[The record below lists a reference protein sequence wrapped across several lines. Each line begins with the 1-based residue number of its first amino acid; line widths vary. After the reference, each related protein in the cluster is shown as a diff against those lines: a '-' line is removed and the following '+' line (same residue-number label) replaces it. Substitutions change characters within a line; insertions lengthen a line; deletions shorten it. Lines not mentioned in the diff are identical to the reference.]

1 MNQIDEYLREM
12 LEKGGSD
19 LHISVQAPPR
29 VRISGSLEILRHY
42 CFEADQ
48 VEQIMQEITNQSNWD
63 RFLKNKDLDQ
73 AYEIPGVARF
83 RTNFFFNHWGIAA
96 VFRQIPTNI
105 ESLDELELPQIL
117 KKIARL
123 NEGLVLVTGPTGSGK
138 STTLAAIIDFIN
150 THQSKKIITIEDP
163 IEFVHPQ
170 KKSLILH
177 REILEHSHSFANA
190 LRSAF
195 RSDPDII
202 LIGEM
207 RNQETMKLALTCA
220 AMGILVF
227 ATLHTNNAPKTID
240 RIVDAFDAEQQNQI
254 RIMLADSLQAV
265 VSQLL
270 CKKKGGGRIA
280 VHEILLAHEALPQ
293 TIRSGSLSNIVNI
306 INGNREAGMIS
317 MDSNLRELLDQDFIS
332 PEEAYMK
339 ASEKALFASLLHKTY
354 N

>member
-1 MNQIDEYLREM
+1 MNQIDEYLTEM

-29 VRISGSLEILRHY
+29 VRISGSLEILRQD
-42 CFEADQ
+42 CFNADQ
-48 VEQIMQEITNQSNWD
+48 VELIMKEITNPNNWD

-73 AYEIPGVARF
+73 AYEVERLARF
-83 RTNFFFNHWGIAA
+83 RTNFFYNHWGMAA
-96 VFRQIPTNI
+96 VFRQIPSNI
-105 ESLDELELPQIL
+105 KSLDDLKLPPTL

-123 NEGLVLVTGPTGSGK
+123 KEGLVLVTGPTGSGK
-138 STTLAAIIDFIN
+138 STTLAAILDFIN
-150 THQSKKIITIEDP
+150 THQNKKIITIEDP

-177 REILEHSHSFANA
+177 REIFEHSHSFANA
-190 LRSAF
+190 LKSAF

-207 RNQETMKLALTCA
+207 RDRETIKLALTCA
-220 AMGILVF
+220 TMGILVF

-240 RIVDAFDAEQQNQI
+240 RIVDAFDAEEQNQI
-254 RIMLADSLQAV
+254 RIMLADCLQGV

-280 VHEILLAHEALPQ
+280 VHEILLEHEALPQ
-293 TIRSGSLSNIVNI
+293 TIRSGSLSNIANI
-306 INGNREAGMIS
+306 INGNREEGMIS
-317 MDSNLRELLDQDFIS
+317 MDTNIREILHQNLIS

-339 ASEKALFASLLHKTY
+339 ASEKALFASFLDKNY

>member
-1 MNQIDEYLREM
+1 MNKIDEYLREM

-19 LHISVQAPPR
+19 LHISVNAPPR
-29 VRISGSLEILRHY
+29 VRISGSLEMLRQDCLEAEQVSEIL
-42 CFEADQ
+42 
-48 VEQIMQEITNQSNWD
+48 QEFTNPPNWE
-63 RFLKNKDLDQ
+63 RFLKNRDLDQ
-73 AYEIPGVARF
+73 AYEISGIARF
-83 RTNFFFNHWGIAA
+83 RTNFFYNHWGMAG
-96 VFRQIPTNI
+96 VFRQIPSTI
-105 ESLDELELPQIL
+105 QSLDDLNLPPAL

-138 STTLAAIIDFIN
+138 STSLAAILDFIN
-150 THQSKKIITIEDP
+150 SYQNKKIITIEDP
-163 IEFVHPQ
+163 IEFVHPP
-170 KKSLILH
+170 KNSLILH
-177 REILEHSHSFANA
+177 REVFEHSHSFANA
-190 LRSAF
+190 LKSAF

-207 RNQETMKLALTCA
+207 RDRETMKLALTCA

-240 RIVDAFDAEQQNQI
+240 RIVDAFDAEEQNQI

-293 TIRSGSLSNIVNI
+293 TIRSGSLSNIINI

-317 MDSNLRELLDQDFIS
+317 MDTNLREILDQDLIS
-332 PEEAYMK
+332 AEEAYMK
-339 ASEKALFASLLHKTY
+339 ASEKSLFASLLNKSA
-354 N
+354 

>member
-1 MNQIDEYLREM
+1 MNQIDEYLKEM

-19 LHISVQAPPR
+19 LHISVKAPPR
-29 VRISGSLEILRHY
+29 VRISGSLEILRQY
-42 CFEADQ
+42 CLEADQ
-48 VEQIMQEITNQSNWD
+48 VEQIMREITNQSNWD

-105 ESLDELELPQIL
+105 ESLDELELPLVL

-177 REILEHSHSFANA
+177 REILEHSHSFSNA
-190 LRSAF
+190 LKSAF

-240 RIVDAFDAEQQNQI
+240 RIVDAFDAEEQNQI

-306 INGNREAGMIS
+306 INGNREAGMIA
-317 MDSNLRELLDQDFIS
+317 MDSNLQELLDQDLIS

-339 ASEKALFASLLHKTY
+339 ASEKALFASLLHETY